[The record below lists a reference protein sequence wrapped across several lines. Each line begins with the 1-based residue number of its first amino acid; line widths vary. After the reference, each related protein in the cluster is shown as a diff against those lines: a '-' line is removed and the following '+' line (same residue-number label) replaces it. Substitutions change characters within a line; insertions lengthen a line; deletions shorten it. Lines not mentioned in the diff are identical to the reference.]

1 MAGPGVR
8 TLSNRAV
15 DAMAFGKDTVVWD
28 RRLTGFGVRVYPTG
42 GKVYIAHARGPDGP
56 KRVKVGRHGVLNAD
70 EARQRAALII
80 ARIKAGEEPAPEPV
94 SAAGPTVAEVAE
106 RFRRDHIAVRLK
118 ETSARRLEGVIR
130 CHILPAFGRRS
141 MGSIER
147 KDVLALHQRMSD
159 TPNQANRML
168 RTLSLMYTLA
178 RDWGLLPP
186 ELPSA
191 GHNPCTG
198 VKKYPERKRE
208 RFLTDA
214 EFVRLGDVLNEAEE
228 RSGASAPSIAAI
240 RLLLLTGC
248 RKSEILTLRWEHVDL
263 DAAQLHLP
271 DTKTGARIIA
281 LPRAAVEVL
290 EAIPR
295 VPGNPWVIAGR
306 RPGTHL
312 KGLDVGWRTLR
323 TRAGLEDVRI
333 HDLRHSF
340 ASRALA
346 LGESL
351 PMIGKLLGHKQI
363 ETTARYA
370 HLADDSVHASAERIS
385 KSLAVDMS
393 IIVGSVTDT

>member
-8 TLSNRAV
+8 NLSNRAV

-70 EARQRAALII
+70 EARQRAALIV
-80 ARIKAGEEPAPEPV
+80 ARIKAGEEPVPEPV
-94 SAAGPTVAEVAE
+94 ATTGPTVAEVAE
-106 RFRRDHIAVRLK
+106 RFRRDHISVRLK
-118 ETSARRLEGVIR
+118 ETSAKRLESVIR
-130 CHILPAFGRRS
+130 GHILPAFGRRP
-141 MGSIER
+141 MAGIGR

-159 TPNQANRML
+159 TPNQANRVL
-168 RTLSLMYTLA
+168 RTLSLMYALA
-178 RDWGLLPP
+178 LDWGLLP
-186 ELPSA
+186 A

-198 VKKYPERKRE
+198 VLKYPEMKRE

-214 EFVRLGDVLNEAEE
+214 EFERLGGVLNEAEE
-228 RSGASAPSIAAI
+228 RGGASLSSIAAI

-271 DTKTGARIIA
+271 DTKTGARTIA
-281 LPRAAVEVL
+281 LPQAAVKVL
-290 EAIPR
+290 EALPR
-295 VPGNPWVIAGR
+295 VPGNPWAIAGR
-306 RPGTHL
+306 KPGTHL

-323 TRAGLEDVRI
+323 KRARLKDVRI
-333 HDLRHSF
+333 HDLRHSY

-351 PMIGKLLGHKQI
+351 PMIGKLLGHRQI

-370 HLADDSVHASAERIS
+370 HLADDSVHASAERIAD
-385 KSLAVDMS
+385 SLLADLL
-393 IIVGSVTDT
+393 IAADT

>member
-1 MAGPGVR
+1 MAGPGLR
-8 TLSNRAV
+8 NLSNRAV
-15 DAMAFGKDTVVWD
+15 NAMAFEKDTVVWD

-42 GKVYIAHARGPDGP
+42 GKVYLAQARGPEDP
-56 KRVKVGRHGVLNAD
+56 KRIRVGRHGVLNAD

-80 ARIKAGEEPAPEPV
+80 ARIRAGEEPVPEPL
-94 SAAGPTVAEVAE
+94 AAVGPTVAEVAE

-118 ETSARRLEGVIR
+118 ASSARRLQSVIR
-130 CHILPAFGRRS
+130 WHILPAFGNRP

-147 KDVLALHQRMSD
+147 KDVLALHQRMSG

-168 RTLSLMYTLA
+168 RTLSLMFTLA
-178 RDWGLLPP
+178 RDWDLPAAGLRP
-186 ELPSA
+186 A

-198 VKKYPERKRE
+198 VMKYPERKRE

-214 EFVRLGDVLNEAEE
+214 EFERLGDVLKEAEE
-228 RSGASAPSIAAI
+228 RGGASESSIAAI

-248 RKSEILTLRWEHVDL
+248 RKSEILTLRWDHVDL
-263 DAAQLHLP
+263 PAAQLHLP
-271 DTKTGARIIA
+271 DTKTGARTVS
-281 LPRAAVEVL
+281 LPEEAVKVL
-290 EAIPR
+290 EAIFK

-306 RPGTHL
+306 KPGTHL

-323 TRAGLEDVRI
+323 SRAGLEDVRI
-333 HDLRHSF
+333 HDLRHSY

-370 HLADDSVHASAERIS
+370 HLADDSVHASAERIAG
-385 KSLAVDMS
+385 SLAEDMD
-393 IIVGSVTDT
+393 IIV

>member
-8 TLSNRAV
+8 NLSNRAV
-15 DAMAFGKDTVVWD
+15 NAMAFGKDTVVWD

-80 ARIKAGEEPAPEPV
+80 ARIKAGEEPLPEPV
-94 SAAGPTVAEVAE
+94 VATGPTVAEVAE
-106 RFRRDHIAVRLK
+106 RFRRDHIEVRLK
-118 ETSARRLEGVIR
+118 ASSAKRLECVIR
-130 CHILPAFGRRS
+130 WHILPAFGNRP
-141 MGSIER
+141 MAGIER
-147 KDVLALHQRMSD
+147 KDVLALHQRMSG

-168 RTLSLMYTLA
+168 STLSLMYTLA
-178 RDWGLLPP
+178 RDWGLLPA
-186 ELPSA
+186 ELPSV
-191 GHNPCTG
+191 GHNPCSG
-198 VKKYPERKRE
+198 VIKYPEKKRE

-214 EFVRLGDVLNEAEE
+214 EFERLGGVLREAEA
-228 RSGASAPSIAAI
+228 RGGASAPSIAAI

-263 DAAQLHLP
+263 NAGQLHLP
-271 DTKTGARIIA
+271 NAKTGARTVS
-281 LPRAAVEVL
+281 LSEDAVKVL
-290 EAIPR
+290 EEVPR
-295 VPGNPWVIAGR
+295 VPDNPWVITGR
-306 RPGTHL
+306 KPNKHL
-312 KGLDVGWRTLR
+312 KSLDVGWRTLR
-323 TRAGLEDVRI
+323 ARAELKDVRI
-333 HDLRHSF
+333 HDLRHSY

-370 HLADDSVHASAERIS
+370 HLADDSVQASAERIAE
-385 KSLAVDMS
+385 SLAEDMD
-393 IIVGSVTDT
+393 IVV

>member
-8 TLSNRAV
+8 NLSNRAV
-15 DAMAFGKDTVVWD
+15 NAMAFGKDTVVWD

-80 ARIKAGEEPAPEPV
+80 ARIKAGEEPVPEPATAV
-94 SAAGPTVAEVAE
+94 GPTVVEVAE

-118 ETSARRLEGVIR
+118 ETSAKRLESVIR
-130 CHILPAFGRRS
+130 WHILPAFGNRA
-141 MGSIER
+141 MGSIGR
-147 KDVLALHQRMSD
+147 KDVLALHQRMSG

-168 RTLSLMYTLA
+168 RTLSLMYALA
-178 RDWGLLPP
+178 LDWGLLP
-186 ELPSA
+186 A

-198 VKKYPERKRE
+198 VMKYPEMKRE

-214 EFVRLGDVLNEAEE
+214 EFERLGDVLREAEE
-228 RSGASAPSIAAI
+228 RGGASAPSIAAI

-248 RKSEILTLRWEHVDL
+248 RKSEILSLRWEQVDL
-263 DAAQLHLP
+263 DTAQLHLP
-271 DTKTGARIIA
+271 DTKTGSRTVS
-281 LPRAAVEVL
+281 LPDEAVKVL

-295 VPGNPWVIAGR
+295 VADNPWVITGR
-306 RPGTHL
+306 KPGTHL
-312 KGLDVGWRTLR
+312 KSLDVGWRTLR
-323 TRAGLEDVRI
+323 ARARIEDVRI
-333 HDLRHSF
+333 HDLRHSY

-370 HLADDSVHASAERIS
+370 HLADDSVYASAERIAQ
-385 KSLAVDMS
+385 SLAEDME
-393 IIVGSVTDT
+393 ITV

>member
-1 MAGPGVR
+1 MR
-8 TLSNRAV
+8 NLSNRAV

-94 SAAGPTVAEVAE
+94 AAAGPTVAEVAE

-118 ETSARRLEGVIR
+118 ETSAKRLEGVIR
-130 CHILPAFGRRS
+130 GHILPAFGRRP
-141 MGSIER
+141 MAGIGR

-159 TPNQANRML
+159 TPNQANRVL
-168 RTLSLMYTLA
+168 RTLSLMYALA
-178 RDWGLLPP
+178 LDWGLLP
-186 ELPSA
+186 A

-198 VKKYPERKRE
+198 IKKYPDKRRE

-214 EFVRLGDVLNEAEE
+214 EFERLGVVLREAEK
-228 RSGASAPSIAAI
+228 SGGASLSSITAI

-248 RKSEILTLRWEHVDL
+248 RKSEILTLQWEHVDL
-263 DAAQLHLP
+263 PGAQLRLP
-271 DTKTGARIIA
+271 DTKTGARTIA

-290 EAIPR
+290 ETIPR
-295 VPGNPWVIAGR
+295 VPGNPWVVAGR
-306 RPGTHL
+306 NPGTHL

-323 TRAGLEDVRI
+323 KRARLKDVRI
-333 HDLRHSF
+333 HDLRHSY

-351 PMIGKLLGHKQI
+351 PMIGKLLGHKQV

-370 HLADDSVHASAERIS
+370 HLADDSLHASAERIAG
-385 KSLAVDMS
+385 SLAEDMN
-393 IIVGSVTDT
+393 II

>member
-1 MAGPGVR
+1 M
-8 TLSNRAV
+8 SNRAV
-15 DAMAFGKDTVVWD
+15 NAMAFETDTVVWD

-42 GKVYIAHARGPDGP
+42 GKVYFAHARGPDGP

-80 ARIKAGEEPAPEPV
+80 ARIKAGEEPVPEPV
-94 SAAGPTVAEVAE
+94 AAVGPTVAEVAE

-118 ETSARRLEGVIR
+118 ATSAKRLESVIR
-130 CHILPAFGRRS
+130 WHILPAFGNRP
-141 MGSIER
+141 MAGIER
-147 KDVLALHQRMSD
+147 KDVLALHQRMSG
-159 TPNQANRML
+159 TPNQANRVL

-191 GHNPCTG
+191 GHNPCSG
-198 VKKYPERKRE
+198 IAKYPDKRRE

-214 EFVRLGDVLNEAEE
+214 EFERLGDVLNEAEE
-228 RSGASAPSIAAI
+228 RGGASASSIAAI
-240 RLLLLTGC
+240 RMLLLTGC

-263 DAAQLHLP
+263 DAAQLRLP
-271 DTKTGARIIA
+271 DTKTGARTIS
-281 LPRAAVEVL
+281 LPRAAVKVL

-295 VPGNPWVIAGR
+295 VSGNPWVIAGR
-306 RPGTHL
+306 KPGTHL
-312 KGLDVGWRTLR
+312 KSLDVGWRTLR
-323 TRAGLEDVRI
+323 ARARLQDVRI
-333 HDLRHSF
+333 HDLRHSY

-351 PMIGKLLGHKQI
+351 PMIGKLLGHKQV

-370 HLADDSVHASAERIS
+370 HLADDSVHASAERIAD
-385 KSLAVDMS
+385 SLAGDMG
-393 IIVGSVTDT
+393 IGV

>member
-1 MAGPGVR
+1 MAGSGLR
-8 TLSNRAV
+8 NLSNRAV
-15 DAMAFGKDTVVWD
+15 NAMAFEKDTVVWD

-80 ARIKAGEEPAPEPV
+80 ARIKAGEEPLLEPV
-94 SAAGPTVAEVAE
+94 ASTGPTVAEVVE

-118 ETSARRLEGVIR
+118 AASARRLESVIR
-130 CHILPAFGRRS
+130 WHILPAFGNRP
-141 MGSIER
+141 MAGIER
-147 KDVLALHQRMSD
+147 KDVLALHQRMSG
-159 TPNQANRML
+159 TPNQANRVL

-178 RDWGLLPP
+178 ADWGLLPP

-191 GHNPCTG
+191 GLPSAGHNPCSG
-198 VKKYPERKRE
+198 IAKYPDRRRE

-228 RSGASAPSIAAI
+228 RGGASAPSIAAI

-271 DTKTGARIIA
+271 DTKTGSRTVSLPEEA
-281 LPRAAVEVL
+281 LMVL

-295 VPGNPWVIAGR
+295 APSNPWVIVGR
-306 RPGTHL
+306 RSGTHL
-312 KGLDVGWRTLR
+312 KSLDVGWRTLR
-323 TRAGLEDVRI
+323 ARAGLEDVRI
-333 HDLRHSF
+333 HDLRHSY

-346 LGESL
+346 LGENL
-351 PMIGKLLGHKQI
+351 PMIAKLLGHKQI

-370 HLADDSVHASAERIS
+370 HLADDSVHASAERIAA
-385 KSLAVDMS
+385 SLAEDMN
-393 IIVGSVTDT
+393 II

>member
-1 MAGPGVR
+1 MAGPGLR
-8 TLSNRAV
+8 NLSNRAV
-15 DAMAFGKDTVVWD
+15 NVMAFEKDTVVWD

-42 GKVYIAHARGPDGP
+42 GKVYLAQARGPEGP
-56 KRVKVGRHGVLNAD
+56 KRIKVGRHGVLNAD
-70 EARQRAALII
+70 EARKRAALII
-80 ARIKAGEEPAPEPV
+80 ARIRAGEEPVPEPV
-94 SAAGPTVAEVAE
+94 AAVGPTVAEVAE

-118 ETSARRLEGVIR
+118 ASSARRLESVIQR
-130 CHILPAFGRRS
+130 HILPAFGNRP
-141 MGSIER
+141 MVGIER
-147 KDVLALHQRMSD
+147 KDVLALHQRMSG

-178 RDWGLLPP
+178 RDWGMLPAGV
-186 ELPSA
+186 LSA

-198 VKKYPERKRE
+198 VMKYPERKRE

-214 EFVRLGDVLNEAEE
+214 EFERLGDVLKDAQM
-228 RSGASAPSIAAI
+228 RGGASESSMAAI

-263 DAAQLHLP
+263 PAAQLHLP
-271 DTKTGARIIA
+271 DAKTGARTVS
-281 LPRAAVEVL
+281 LPEEAVKVL
-290 EAIPR
+290 EEIRR

-306 RPGTHL
+306 KPNTHL
-312 KGLDVGWRTLR
+312 MSLDVGWRTLR
-323 TRAGLEDVRI
+323 SRAGLEDVRI
-333 HDLRHSF
+333 HDLRHSY

-370 HLADDSVHASAERIS
+370 HLADDSVHASAERIAG
-385 KSLAVDMS
+385 SLAEDMD
-393 IIVGSVTDT
+393 IIV

>member
-1 MAGPGVR
+1 MTGPGLR
-8 TLSNRAV
+8 NLSNRAV
-15 DAMAFGKDTVVWD
+15 NAMKFEKDTVVWD

-42 GKVYIAHARGPDGP
+42 GKVYLAHARGPEGP
-56 KRVKVGRHGVLNAD
+56 RRIRVGHHGVLNA
-70 EARQRAALII
+70 EQARQRAALII
-80 ARIKAGEEPAPEPV
+80 ARIRAGEEPVPEPLV
-94 SAAGPTVAEVAE
+94 AAGPTVAEVAE

-118 ETSARRLEGVIR
+118 ASSARRLQSVIR
-130 CHILPAFGRRS
+130 WHILPAFGNRP
-141 MGSIER
+141 MVGIER
-147 KDVLALHQRMSD
+147 KDVLALHQRMSG

-178 RDWGLLPP
+178 RDWDLLPAG
-186 ELPSA
+186 LRAA

-198 VKKYPERKRE
+198 VMKYPERKRE

-214 EFVRLGDVLNEAEE
+214 EFERLGDVLKEAEE
-228 RSGASAPSIAAI
+228 RGGASESSIAAI

-248 RKSEILTLRWEHVDL
+248 RKSGILTLRWEHVDL
-263 DAAQLHLP
+263 PAAQLHLP
-271 DTKTGARIIA
+271 DTKTGARTVS
-281 LPRAAVEVL
+281 LPEDAVKVL
-290 EAIPR
+290 EEIPR

-306 RPGTHL
+306 KPGTHL

-323 TRAGLEDVRI
+323 SRAGLKDVRI
-333 HDLRHSF
+333 HDLRHSY

-370 HLADDSVHASAERIS
+370 HLADDSVHASAERIAG
-385 KSLAVDMS
+385 SLAEDMD
-393 IIVGSVTDT
+393 IIV

>member
-1 MAGPGVR
+1 MAGPGLR
-8 TLSNRAV
+8 NLSNRAV
-15 DAMAFGKDTVVWD
+15 NAMAFETDTVVWD

-42 GKVYIAHARGPDGP
+42 GKVYFAHARGPDGP

-80 ARIKAGEEPAPEPV
+80 ARIKAGEEPVPEPV
-94 SAAGPTVAEVAE
+94 AAVGPTVAEVAE

-118 ETSARRLEGVIR
+118 ATSAKRLESVIR
-130 CHILPAFGRRS
+130 WHILPAFGNRP
-141 MGSIER
+141 MAGIER
-147 KDVLALHQRMSD
+147 KDVLALHQRMSG
-159 TPNQANRML
+159 TPNQANRVL

-191 GHNPCTG
+191 GHNPCSG
-198 VKKYPERKRE
+198 IAKYPDKRRE

-214 EFVRLGDVLNEAEE
+214 EFERLGDVLNEAEE
-228 RSGASAPSIAAI
+228 RGGASASSIAAI
-240 RLLLLTGC
+240 RMLLLTGC

-263 DAAQLHLP
+263 DAAQLRLP
-271 DTKTGARIIA
+271 DTKTGARTIS
-281 LPRAAVEVL
+281 LPRAAVKVL

-295 VPGNPWVIAGR
+295 VSGNPWVIAGR
-306 RPGTHL
+306 KPGTHL
-312 KGLDVGWRTLR
+312 KSLDVGWRTLR
-323 TRAGLEDVRI
+323 ARARLQDVRI
-333 HDLRHSF
+333 HDLRHSY

-351 PMIGKLLGHKQI
+351 PMIGKLLGHKQV

-370 HLADDSVHASAERIS
+370 HLADDSVHASAERIAD
-385 KSLAVDMS
+385 SLAGDMG
-393 IIVGSVTDT
+393 IGV